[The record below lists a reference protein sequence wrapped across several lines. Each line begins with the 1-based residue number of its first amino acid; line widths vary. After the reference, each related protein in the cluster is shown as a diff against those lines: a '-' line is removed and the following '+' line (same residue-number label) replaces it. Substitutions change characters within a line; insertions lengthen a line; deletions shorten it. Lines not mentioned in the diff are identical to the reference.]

1 MSDSETEPYRVSG
14 KDSARDSLEALRKRL
29 ALALD
34 NEAIGVKE
42 IVQVSRRLE
51 AVTAQLAKLDEGPP
65 RRGRPPKVVQVQDQE
80 PAEPEEGGSVSNE
93 LARRRAERRASAS

>member
-1 MSDSETEPYRVSG
+1 MSDSETEPFKVSG

-51 AVTAQLAKLDEGPP
+51 AVTAQLAKLDEAP
-65 RRGRPPKVVQVQDQE
+65 RRGRPPKVVEVTDDM
-80 PAEPEEGGSVSNE
+80 PAEPEKGGSTSDE
-93 LARRRAERRASAS
+93 LARRRAARRASAS